1 MCKRVP
7 VSRGKSTL
15 AVMQHALPNQ
25 EDGMR
30 RRNAARA
37 SAALLA
43 GIVLAGGLVPVAI
56 DDASA
61 VTCYQTRRDAS
72 YNYKCFDIRH
82 WVKHGPSKTI
92 VRGPRVGLYGTSA
105 VPSYVDWRS
114 SGTTTY

>member
-1 MCKRVP
+1 M
-7 VSRGKSTL
+7 G
-15 AVMQHALPNQ
+15 
-25 EDGMR
+25 

-37 SAALLA
+37 SAAVLA
-43 GIVLAGGLVPVAI
+43 GIILGSGFAPIATE
-56 DDASA
+56 DASA

>member
-1 MCKRVP
+1 M
-7 VSRGKSTL
+7 
-15 AVMQHALPNQ
+15 MQRALPDQ
-25 EDGMR
+25 EDDMR
-30 RRNAARA
+30 RRNGLRA

-43 GIVLAGGLVPVAI
+43 GMVLGSGLVPVAI

-82 WVKHGPSKTI
+82 WVKRGPAKTI